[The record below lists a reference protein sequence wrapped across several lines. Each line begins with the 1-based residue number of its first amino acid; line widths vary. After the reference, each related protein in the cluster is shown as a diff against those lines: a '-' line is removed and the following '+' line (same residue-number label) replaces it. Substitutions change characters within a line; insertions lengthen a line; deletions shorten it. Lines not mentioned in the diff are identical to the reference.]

1 MKILALEFSSSQRSV
16 ALLDDQTDAAKA
28 TGIFVVKIDGRRM
41 RPLSLV
47 EAVLRDAEIKPEQIE
62 CLVVGTGPGS
72 YNGIRSAIA
81 VAQGWQLAQ
90 PVRLLGISSVE
101 CLAAQAQN
109 QGCAGRV
116 NLVIDAQ
123 RNEFY
128 LASYEVSSSQ
138 RRAVKPLRL
147 ATIAE
152 VQSLLNAGELVT
164 GPEVRRWFSGA
175 RPLFPEA
182 ATLANLAVGRAD
194 FLSGEKLEPVYLR
207 EINFVKAPPPQVLP
221 FGHKL

>member
-16 ALLDDQTDAAKA
+16 ALLDDQTGIAKA
-28 TGIFVVKIDGRRM
+28 PGIFAVKTDARNM

-47 EAVLRDAEIKPEQIE
+47 DAVLRDAKIKPEHIE
-62 CLVVGTGPGS
+62 YLVVGTGPGS

-101 CLAAQAQN
+101 CLAAQAQD
-109 QGCAGRV
+109 QGCSGRV
-116 NLVIDAQ
+116 NLVSDAQ

-128 LASYEVSSSQ
+128 LASYEISSSQ
-138 RRAVKPLRL
+138 RREVRPLRM
-147 ATIAE
+147 AVVAE
-152 VQSLLNAGELVT
+152 VQSLLNAGELVI
-164 GPEVRRWFSGA
+164 GPEVQRWFSAA

-182 ATLANLAVGRAD
+182 ATLAKLAVGRTD
-194 FLSGEKLEPVYLR
+194 FLSGEKLEPIYLR
-207 EINFVKAPPPQVLP
+207 EINFVKAPPPRVLP
-221 FGHKL
+221 FGDKL